1 MNYLQRSFR
10 GFINLWLAILDEL
23 RSLGRPGPR
32 MIDEFECL
40 VSVLLAVVFAH
51 ALGAQNVGWAAFSG
65 YMVMR
70 SHVLQSL
77 MRGTLRLVG
86 TAAGAGAAL
95 LLAPFTIN
103 SPVAMSLALAMFGG
117 FTLYFALVG
126 KRSYAW
132 LFTGLTFC
140 MILIEGMT
148 HSGESVVPFA
158 QSRLLEIVAGTVACI
173 LVSAASTFLVRRR
186 LKSRPAETAAETA
199 VRKSTLWHAGAMRHS
214 VEAAIALAFIP
225 WIWAWFGITSLAQSS
240 VTIMAVM
247 MIPVASLGP
256 HPLSP
261 VTSRL
266 ALRFVGCSVGGLLAI
281 AILLGSHHSPL
292 LMTLGVCL
300 GVLVGRHIENGNAAT
315 SYIGTQFVL
324 AFLVVLVPDSYSNA
338 VVDPG
343 IDRLAGI
350 LLGIVILEP
359 VLILSHLVLGRY
371 SRKAPAQSGE
381 GEKPIPP
388 RNEPTE

>member
-1 MNYLQRSFR
+1 MTYLQRSIS
-10 GFINLWLAILDEL
+10 GFINLWPAILNEL
-23 RSLGRPGPR
+23 RSLARPGPR
-32 MIDEFECL
+32 MIDEFEC
-40 VSVLLAVVFAH
+40 VISVLLAIVFAH
-51 ALGAQNVGWAAFSG
+51 VLGAQNVGWAAFSG

-70 SHVLQSL
+70 SHVSESL

-86 TAAGAGAAL
+86 TAAGAGVAL
-95 LLAPFTIN
+95 LLAPFILF
-103 SPVAMSLALAMFGG
+103 SPATMSLALAIFGG

-126 KRSYAW
+126 RRSYAW

-140 MILIEGMT
+140 MILIEGMK
-148 HSGESVVPFA
+148 HPGQSVVPFA

-173 LVSAASTFLVRRR
+173 LVSAASTFLIRRR
-186 LKSRPAETAAETA
+186 LKPQGRETAAQTA
-199 VRKSTLWHAGAMRHS
+199 VRNSTLWHTGAARHS
-214 VEAAIALAFIP
+214 VEGAIALASIP

-247 MIPVASLGP
+247 MIPVASLGAD
-256 HPLSP
+256 PLNP
-261 VTSRL
+261 VTSKL

-343 IDRLAGI
+343 VDRLAGI

-359 VLILSHLVLGRY
+359 VLILSHFVLGRN
-371 SRKAPAQSGE
+371 SGKVASPNE
-381 GEKPIPP
+381 AGEKPTPP